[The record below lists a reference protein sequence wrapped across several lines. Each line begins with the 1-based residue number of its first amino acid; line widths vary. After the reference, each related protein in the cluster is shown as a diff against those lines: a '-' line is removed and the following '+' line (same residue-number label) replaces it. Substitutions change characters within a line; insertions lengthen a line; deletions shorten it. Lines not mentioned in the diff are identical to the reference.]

1 MLTLAGTKRALLS
14 LLKIT
19 VKLGGAALLIVTV
32 QLDDVPEVRLVGR
45 HESPVTCGGAMTLR
59 LNDFDSPP
67 ALAMRLAVWSVEGEE
82 TVAVKFALLCPAGT
96 VTLEGTL
103 TLVLLLD
110 SPTATLAAAVPVS
123 ITVQDEPPGA
133 FTLEGEQE
141 RELNVADTGWFTV
154 MVPPMPDAEME
165 LPAEVA
171 ATTPPI

>member
-1 MLTLAGTKRALLS
+1 
-14 LLKIT
+14 
-19 VKLGGAALLIVTV
+19 
-32 QLDDVPEVRLVGR
+32 
-45 HESPVTCGGAMTLR
+45 
-59 LNDFDSPP
+59 
-67 ALAMRLAVWSVEGEE
+67 
-82 TVAVKFALLCPAGT
+82 VAVKFALLCPAGT